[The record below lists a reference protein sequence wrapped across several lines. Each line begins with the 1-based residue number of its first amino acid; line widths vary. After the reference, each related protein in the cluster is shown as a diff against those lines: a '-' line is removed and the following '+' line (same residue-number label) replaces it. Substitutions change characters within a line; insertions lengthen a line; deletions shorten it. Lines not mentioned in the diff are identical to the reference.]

1 MCVAFV
7 AVAGR
12 RYTYTV
18 CTYYLP
24 ADTEIGIVT
33 TFRTIVAPCSQIPDT
48 STKRMYQAHD
58 AEEASRGRS
67 WPRQRTHPR
76 NHGSHKPRRACGGA
90 DGPRA
95 SREPLSLSLSLSRT
109 AGVVVARDVRW
120 KCQRRPH
127 RYTRIKL
134 LTRSL
139 LSVPS
144 SCSNTRAAIT
154 RPILLN
160 LYLRD
165 ANALVSNL
173 PP

>member
-1 MCVAFV
+1 VGEVGLGSARIH
-7 AVAGR
+7 A
-12 RYTYTV
+12 
-18 CTYYLP
+18 
-24 ADTEIGIVT
+24 T
-33 TFRTIVAPCSQIPDT
+33 TAAT
-48 STKRMYQAHD
+48 
-58 AEEASRGRS
+58 
-67 WPRQRTHPR
+67 
-76 NHGSHKPRRACGGA
+76 
-90 DGPRA
+90 
-95 SREPLSLSLSLSRT
+95 SREGRAAAQTVRAPPANLSLSLSLSRT